1 MVANRRAACTHPLC
15 GMDDGLRLPYT
26 LADQSL
32 SIGGRFMVRAISI
45 ALIVGGV
52 VLLYFGGQA
61 FNSVSSEVSRVFT
74 GSPTNKAIMLIVGG
88 VIATIAGLTGVAVS
102 GRKR

>member
-1 MVANRRAACTHPLC
+1 MVK
-15 GMDDGLRLPYT
+15 
-26 LADQSL
+26 
-32 SIGGRFMVRAISI
+32 AISI

-74 GSPTNKAIMLIVGG
+74 GSPTNRAIMLIVGG

>member
-1 MVANRRAACTHPLC
+1 MTK
-15 GMDDGLRLPYT
+15 
-26 LADQSL
+26 
-32 SIGGRFMVRAISI
+32 AISI
-45 ALIVGGV
+45 ALTVGGI

-61 FNSVSSEVSRVFT
+61 FNSVSSDVSRVFT

-88 VIATIAGLTGVAVS
+88 VIATIAGLTGMALS

>member
-1 MVANRRAACTHPLC
+1 MTK
-15 GMDDGLRLPYT
+15 
-26 LADQSL
+26 
-32 SIGGRFMVRAISI
+32 AISI
-45 ALIVGGV
+45 ALVVGGI

-74 GSPTNKAIMLIVGG
+74 GSPTNKAILLLVGG
-88 VIATIAGLTGVAVS
+88 VIATIAGLTGMALS

>member
-1 MVANRRAACTHPLC
+1 MTK
-15 GMDDGLRLPYT
+15 
-26 LADQSL
+26 
-32 SIGGRFMVRAISI
+32 AISI
-45 ALIVGGV
+45 ALIVGGI

-61 FNSVSSEVSRVFT
+61 FNSVSSDVARVFT

-88 VIATIAGLTGVAVS
+88 VIATIAGLTGVVVS

>member
-1 MVANRRAACTHPLC
+1 MTK
-15 GMDDGLRLPYT
+15 
-26 LADQSL
+26 
-32 SIGGRFMVRAISI
+32 AISI
-45 ALIVGGV
+45 ALVVGGI

-88 VIATIAGLTGVAVS
+88 VIATIAGLTGVVVS

>member
-1 MVANRRAACTHPLC
+1 M
-15 GMDDGLRLPYT
+15 
-26 LADQSL
+26 
-32 SIGGRFMVRAISI
+32 
-45 ALIVGGV
+45 
-52 VLLYFGGQA
+52 LYFGGQA

>member
-1 MVANRRAACTHPLC
+1 MTK
-15 GMDDGLRLPYT
+15 
-26 LADQSL
+26 
-32 SIGGRFMVRAISI
+32 AISI
-45 ALIVGGV
+45 APIVGGI

-88 VIATIAGLTGVAVS
+88 VIATIAGLTGMAVS

>member
-1 MVANRRAACTHPLC
+1 MAK
-15 GMDDGLRLPYT
+15 
-26 LADQSL
+26 
-32 SIGGRFMVRAISI
+32 AISI

-52 VLLYFGGQA
+52 MLLYFGGQA
-61 FNSVSSEVSRVFT
+61 FNSVSSDVSRVFT

-88 VIATIAGLTGVAVS
+88 VIATIAGLTGIALS

>member
-1 MVANRRAACTHPLC
+1 MVANRRDACRRPVC
-15 GMDDGLRLPYT
+15 GMDDRLRLPYT

-32 SIGGRFMVRAISI
+32 SEEWFMTKAISI
-45 ALIVGGV
+45 ALIVGGI

-61 FNSVSSEVSRVFT
+61 FNSVSSDVSRVFT
-74 GSPTNKAIMLIVGG
+74 GSPTNKAIILLVGG

>member
-1 MVANRRAACTHPLC
+1 MTK
-15 GMDDGLRLPYT
+15 
-26 LADQSL
+26 
-32 SIGGRFMVRAISI
+32 AISL
-45 ALIVGGV
+45 ALIVGGI

-74 GSPTNKAIMLIVGG
+74 GSPTNKAIMLIVAGA
-88 VIATIAGLTGVAVS
+88 IATIAGLTGVALS

>member
-1 MVANRRAACTHPLC
+1 MTK
-15 GMDDGLRLPYT
+15 
-26 LADQSL
+26 
-32 SIGGRFMVRAISI
+32 AISI
-45 ALIVGGV
+45 ALIVGGI

-74 GSPTNKAIMLIVGG
+74 GSPTNKAIMLIVAGA
-88 VIATIAGLTGVAVS
+88 IATIAGLTGVAVS

>member
-1 MVANRRAACTHPLC
+1 MRDGRLLAAPLHF
-15 GMDDGLRLPYT
+15 GRSRL
-26 LADQSL
+26 LEGVD
-32 SIGGRFMVRAISI
+32 FMTKAISI
-45 ALIVGGV
+45 ALVVGGI

>member
-1 MVANRRAACTHPLC
+1 MTK
-15 GMDDGLRLPYT
+15 
-26 LADQSL
+26 
-32 SIGGRFMVRAISI
+32 AISI
-45 ALIVGGV
+45 ALMVGGI

-61 FNSVSSEVSRVFT
+61 FNSVSSDVSRVFT

-88 VIATIAGLTGVAVS
+88 VIATIAGLTGMALS

>member
-1 MVANRRAACTHPLC
+1 MVK
-15 GMDDGLRLPYT
+15 
-26 LADQSL
+26 
-32 SIGGRFMVRAISI
+32 AISI

>member
-1 MVANRRAACTHPLC
+1 MTK
-15 GMDDGLRLPYT
+15 
-26 LADQSL
+26 
-32 SIGGRFMVRAISI
+32 AISI
-45 ALIVGGV
+45 ALIVGGI

-74 GSPTNKAIMLIVGG
+74 GSPTNKAIVLIVCG
-88 VIATIAGLTGVAVS
+88 VVATIAGLTGVALS